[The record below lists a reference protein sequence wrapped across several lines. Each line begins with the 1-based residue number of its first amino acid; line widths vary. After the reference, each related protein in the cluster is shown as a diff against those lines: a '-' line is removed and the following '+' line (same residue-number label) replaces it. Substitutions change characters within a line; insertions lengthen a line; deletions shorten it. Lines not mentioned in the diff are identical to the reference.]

1 MDNNGVQQYYD
12 EIRNRLKN
20 YIKSDYLANSETL
33 LLYAEE
39 LLGEQQ
45 SDYTRIA
52 REPYIETSASYKK
65 LHNGIMKSA
74 VVPVHIK
81 EFMQKLIEDKL
92 GVFRD
97 PFEHQVTALE
107 QYLKGKDLFVST
119 GTGSG
124 KTECF
129 IWPILSKCIDEAVQ
143 KKESFKQNAVR
154 TLIIYPMNALVSDQL
169 GRFRS
174 IIGSEKFKEYFV
186 NQSQASRIP
195 HMGMYTGRTPYSGE
209 NKTSKNKELALAF
222 RERYLVDKTAD
233 AKKQAEQRTDI
244 EGLKRI
250 NKYPA
255 RDGENGLETFIENL
269 EKNRHT
275 PSPFDAELI
284 TRFEMQNCPPD
295 ILITNYSMLEYML
308 MRQREADIW
317 NKTRKWLALSDDNK
331 LLIVLDEAHMYR
343 GSAGGEIAL
352 LLERLFDRLEITK
365 DKVQFILTTASMP
378 TDAQNDIDNFYS
390 GLTGKAADNYIFIE
404 GNREEIEAA
413 TDVSLDIDKLIY
425 VGSKQV
431 SPDEVKSKIIKF
443 AKNVFSV
450 DLDDTIT
457 KEEAQEWLYD
467 NLPRYQPFA
476 DLNIRCREGAKSYN
490 VLKEELFGQT
500 EKNGQALDTL
510 LSVVSL
516 AEKNGNILF
525 PVRLH
530 MFMRG
535 FQGLYACSNPK
546 CTHAHFSNS
555 EKLHIGK
562 VTSIQKEKC
571 ECGGRTYEL
580 YNHRKCGALYL
591 KVFFKKTEG
600 LPYWYVFPVKGLNR
614 DTDAL
619 NEMLLYIVP
628 DGYEKKRKDY
638 IGSLDPLTGKLYLE
652 KQDDENL
659 LTVIYPDFD
668 TKSKEYSFSVCPKCK
683 KQMALKK
690 PSDFSTKGNIPFYNL
705 TKAQFEMQPARNKE
719 LINEGKK
726 VLLFSDSRQNAAKLA
741 RDLSKSSDADSFRQ
755 AVMLSVL
762 FLNDGNI
769 EVCLSNLYS
778 AFLKICIDNKLT
790 FFSGNSRKLF
800 KEDKAKLDNKISRY
814 SRRNKTE
821 YQAVKDMTFD
831 SYPDEYFEQLLT
843 FFTESPRS
851 FKDIGIGFLAPN
863 DDQLFDMI
871 DDLEADDIRLDQDIV
886 KKILVLLF
894 WDVMDGKAALGQTIS
909 DVIRKRL
916 PGRSKAREFGLSD
929 DFENEIDKKFIRK
942 VKEMLDI
949 SDENFSKFI
958 LKIKEIFFSPN
969 RNARYYLNLSSVK
982 IEISD
987 RESKWYRC
995 NKCGKISPFMLG
1007 GNCGACFDCDDI
1019 TVIEPKDLT
1028 RFDFWRTPVLKAL
1041 NQEAD
1046 IHTIDTEEHTAQL
1059 SHKDNSSDTH
1069 SKTEKYEMRFQ
1080 DVTAG
1085 KHGEESIDVL
1095 SCTTTMEVGI
1105 DIGSLT
1111 AVGLRNIPPMRENYQ
1126 QRAGRA
1132 GRKNAGI
1139 STVVTFASGG
1149 VHDSHYFIH
1158 PDEMISGSPRKPWID
1173 RDNAKIKQR
1182 HFNMMS
1188 LNAFMNTEDMVS
1200 FDSIS
1205 DIGII
1210 EFCDKY
1216 GQSFIDYVLENGN
1229 QAETTIA
1236 EFNKIKE
1243 KVLSPN
1249 NRSEYINGEEET
1261 DAFDVFY
1268 KEGFIPSYSFP
1279 KNVVNFYVE
1288 KSSARNIHSNPE
1300 IEYAPERDISIALSE
1315 YAPGRFITIDK
1326 KTFRSGGIY
1335 SNPRP
1340 KGYMDNQAEYYFNNK
1355 NYFKDIFV
1363 CTQCNWFGNIAEEL
1377 GDGDTCPYCHSEVE
1391 KRHMLRPWGF
1401 APCKAEEIPHE
1412 DEEEEF
1418 TYTEAPYYSYVPNDS
1433 DNLSKYKSSK
1443 ISYTQLPDRKVL
1455 TVNMGKKKNGFDVCR
1470 CCGGAKVADDD
1481 STGNHH
1487 ISQPYHSRKLCNH
1500 EGKIESNIFLGNEFL
1515 TDMFMLDIVYDED
1528 KLVCMRGSYERQIF
1542 RSAVTTLHEAIRK
1555 AVSLVLD
1562 IDYSEISGGWLPR
1575 ISTEGETHIE
1585 MFFYDNL
1592 SSGAGYSSLIGSVL
1606 EEVLKKAEEIL
1617 DSCECARSCK
1627 NCLDNYYNQ
1636 RNHEWFDRRLG
1647 LQLLNY
1653 AVKNEYPD
1661 DLDGE
1666 TQDELIAPLSKLIN
1680 EDGLTWNGIKYE
1692 VVPSLRRKPNDTSDK
1707 MYFNSYDLSDW
1718 LPNAFY
1724 RFTENLD

>member
-65 LHNGIMKSA
+65 LHNGIIESE

-81 EFMQKLIEDKL
+81 EFMQKLIEDNL
-92 GVFRD
+92 GVFKD
-97 PFEHQVTALE
+97 PFEHQVIALE
-107 QYLKGKDLFVST
+107 QYLKEKDLFIST

-143 KKESFKQNAVR
+143 NKESFKQNAVR

-174 IIGSEKFKEYFV
+174 IIGSKNFKEYFV

-222 RERYLVDKTAD
+222 RERYLVDETAD
-233 AKKQAEQRTDI
+233 TKKQEEQRIDI

-255 RDGENGLETFIENL
+255 RDGKNGLETFINNL
-269 EKNRHT
+269 ENNRHT
-275 PSPFDAELI
+275 PSPYDAELI
-284 TRFEMQNCPPD
+284 TRFEMQDCPPD

-308 MRQREADIW
+308 MRQREANIW
-317 NKTRKWLALSDDNK
+317 NETRKWLAQSDDNK

-352 LLERLFDRLEITK
+352 LLERLFDRLGITK

-404 GNREEIEAA
+404 GNREEIEEVA
-413 TDVSLDIDKLIY
+413 DVPLNIDNLIC
-425 VGSKQV
+425 VGSNQV
-431 SPDEVKSKIIKF
+431 APDEVQSKIIKF
-443 AKNVFSV
+443 AKNVFNV
-450 DLDDTIT
+450 DLNDTIT

-467 NLPRYQPFA
+467 NLHRYQPFV

-490 VLKEELFGQT
+490 ILKEELFGKT

-546 CTHAHFSNS
+546 CMYAHFSSS

-614 DTDAL
+614 DVDAL
-619 NEMLLYIVP
+619 NEMLLYVVP
-628 DGYEKKRKDY
+628 DGYEKRGKDHL
-638 IGSLDPLTGKLYLE
+638 GSLDPFTGKLYLE
-652 KQDDENL
+652 QQDDDSL
-659 LTVIYPDFD
+659 LKVIYPDFD

-683 KQMALKK
+683 KQMTLKK

-705 TKAQFEMQPARNKE
+705 TKAQFEMQPARNKD
-719 LINEGKK
+719 LVNEGKK

-741 RDLSKSSDADSFRQ
+741 RDLSKSSDADAFRQ
-755 AVMLSVL
+755 AIILSAL
-762 FLNDGNI
+762 FLKEGDI
-769 EVCLSNLYS
+769 EVSLGNLYP
-778 AFLKICIDNKLT
+778 AFIKICLDNNLM
-790 FFSGNSRKLF
+790 FFSGQSREKFL
-800 KEDKAKLDNKISRY
+800 EDKKKLKNKIDNCVRKGKSIFDAIKKVPI
-814 SRRNKTE
+814 N
-821 YQAVKDMTFD
+821 TF
-831 SYPDEYFEQLLT
+831 PDEYFEQLLT

-851 FKDIGIGFLAPN
+851 FKDIGIGYLAPN
-863 DDQLFDMI
+863 DVQLEEFI
-871 DDLEADDIRLDQDIV
+871 CDLENDGIYLNQDLV
-886 KKILVLLF
+886 YQILVLLF
-894 WDVMDGKAALGQTIS
+894 WDVMDDKAALGPNIS
-909 DVIRKRL
+909 DAIRKKL
-916 PGRSKAREFGLSD
+916 PGRSMMREFGLTN
-929 DFENEIDKKFIRK
+929 DFEKEIDKKFRENTK
-942 VKEMLDI
+942 VILSL
-949 SDENFSKFI
+949 SDTDYTKFI
-958 LKIKEIFFSPN
+958 AKLKELFFDS
-969 RNARYYLNLSSVK
+969 NANAKYYLDLSSVK

-1007 GNCGACFDCDDI
+1007 NTCGACFDCSDV

-1028 RFDFWRTPVLKAL
+1028 RFDFWRTPILKAL
-1041 NQEAD
+1041 DKAVD

-1059 SHKDNSSDTH
+1059 SHKDISSDTH

-1085 KHGEESIDVL
+1085 EHGENSIDVL

-1139 STVVTFASGG
+1139 STVVTFSSGG
-1149 VHDSHYFIH
+1149 VHDSHYFMH

-1200 FDSIS
+1200 FDSVS
-1205 DIGII
+1205 EIGII
-1210 EFCDKY
+1210 EFCEKY
-1216 GQSFIDYVLENGN
+1216 GQSFIDFVRKNGN
-1229 QAETTIA
+1229 QAEKTIA
-1236 EFNKIKE
+1236 EFTKIKE

-1288 KSSARNIHSNPE
+1288 KSTAGNRHNNPD

-1340 KGYMDNQAEYYFNNK
+1340 KGFMENQAEYYFNNN
-1355 NYFKDIFV
+1355 NYYKDIFV
-1363 CTQCNWFGNIAEEL
+1363 CTQCNWFGNLEEEL
-1377 GDGDTCPYCHSEVE
+1377 GDDETCPYCHSEVE

-1433 DNLSKYKSSK
+1433 DNLKRFKNSN
-1443 ISYTQLPDRKVL
+1443 ISFSQLPDRKVL
-1455 TVNMGKKKNGFDVCR
+1455 TVNMGKKKNGFDICR
-1470 CCGGAKVADDD
+1470 RCGGAKVADDD
-1481 STGNHH
+1481 RTSNNI
-1487 ISQPYHSRKLCNH
+1487 ISQPYHSRKLCQH
-1500 EGKIESNIFLGNEFL
+1500 EGKIETNIFLGNEFL

-1528 KLVCMRGSYERQIF
+1528 RLVCMRSSDERQIF
-1542 RSAVTTLHEAIRK
+1542 KSAVTTLHEAIKK

-1575 ISTEGETHIE
+1575 ITTEGETHIE

-1606 EEVLKKAEEIL
+1606 EEVLNKAEEIL

-1636 RNHEWFDRRLG
+1636 RNHEWFDRHLG

-1661 DLDGE
+1661 SLDRE
-1666 TQDELIAPLSKLIN
+1666 SQDELIAPLTKLIS
-1680 EDGLTWNGIKYE
+1680 EDGLSWSGIEYE
-1692 VVPSLRRKPNDTSDK
+1692 VVPALYRKPEDTSAK

-1724 RFTENLD
+1724 RFTEKSN